1 MNTFTIQSNNY
12 LDLDING
19 FYHSDYHGGGN
30 WRVSGTIENLICTLK
45 NDITPYSPIVL
56 SAATSRLYDI
66 LNDDFLQISRNRRSV
81 GISRLTVCV
90 IPRAKSENTYR
101 DNQKL
106 FRRTV
111 QRVAQNYP
119 TIFEDGTHYII
130 RHTDT
135 RTTHLAR
142 SGHGGTGDLPYQGI
156 TVDTCDISEMIE
168 GKDILLVDDLYTR
181 TVNIDEDAIQALLDN
196 GADSVCFY
204 AVGKTVSR
212 YQ

>member
-1 MNTFTIQSNNY
+1 MMI
-12 LDLDING
+12 
-19 FYHSDYHGGGN
+19 FYKS
-30 WRVSGTIENLICTLK
+30 
-45 NDITPYSPIVL
+45 
-56 SAATSRLYDI
+56 
-66 LNDDFLQISRNRRSV
+66 
-81 GISRLTVCV
+81 
-90 IPRAKSENTYR
+90 KSEDSYR

-135 RTTHLAR
+135 QTTHLAR

>member
-1 MNTFTIQSNNY
+1 MNTFTIQSNEY
-12 LDLDING
+12 LDLDIKG
-19 FYHSDYHGGGN
+19 FYHSDYQGGGN
-30 WRVSGTIENLICTLK
+30 WKVSGTIENLICTLK
-45 NDITPYSPIVL
+45 NDITPYSSIVL

-66 LNDDFLQISRNRRSV
+66 LNDDFLQISRNRKSV
-81 GISRLTVCV
+81 GIPKLTVCV
-90 IPRAKSENTYR
+90 IPRAKSEDSYR

-135 RTTHLAR
+135 QTTHLAR